1 MRQLLITI
9 AAMLIVGCG
18 EWQQSA
24 PAPESKPVEPVAEA
38 AKPEPPTA
46 KAPDISIHDAANEG
60 NIEGV
65 KQHLAAGM
73 DVDVKDESGETP
85 LHFADNKEIAD
96 LLITSGADVNDAD
109 DGGATPLHKAAF
121 QGYTEIAELLIANG
135 ADVNAKTM
143 SGGRGGIMTPL
154 DVATHPDNPG
164 VPAELANLLRKHGGK
179 TAKEFKAEGK

>member
-1 MRQLLITI
+1 MKHLLLTTF
-9 AAMLIVGCG
+9 AAVLVVGCG
-18 EWQQSA
+18 ESQQSA
-24 PAPESKPVEPVAEA
+24 PAPE

-73 DVDVKDESGETP
+73 DVDVKDESDETP

-143 SGGRGGIMTPL
+143 SGCGGIMTPL

-179 TAKEFKAEGK
+179 TAAELKAEGK